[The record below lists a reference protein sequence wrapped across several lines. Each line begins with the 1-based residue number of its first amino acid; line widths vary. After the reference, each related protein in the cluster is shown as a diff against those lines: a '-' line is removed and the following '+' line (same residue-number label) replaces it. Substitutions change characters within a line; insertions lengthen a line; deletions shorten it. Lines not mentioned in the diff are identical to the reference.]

1 MMTYAGDAYAPRNP
15 RDAIR
20 GGITYVPEDRRNHG
34 CVGPLSVQQNLTLLD
49 LRSLGSAF
57 WLSKRAERKEARRL
71 IEQFD
76 IRPSDPL
83 RPISKLSG
91 GNQQKAVLAKALR
104 VSPRVVLLDEPTQG
118 IDVGARAEIEAL
130 VLRLASEGLA
140 VVLASSDAA
149 ELSALCDR
157 LIVLDRGRLKAE
169 LRRPDISED
178 RLALTISGGAL
189 SDSA

>member
-1 MMTYAGDAYAPRNP
+1 MAYAGDPYAPRNP

-20 GGITYVPEDRRNHG
+20 AGITYVPEDRRNHG
-34 CVGPLSVQQNLTLLD
+34 CVGPLSVQQNVTLLD

-57 WLSKRAERKEARRL
+57 WLSKRAERNEAHRL

-83 RPISKLSG
+83 KPISKLSG
-91 GNQQKAVLAKALR
+91 GNQQKVVLAKALR
-104 VSPRVVLLDEPTQG
+104 VSPRVILLDEPTQG
-118 IDVGARAEIEAL
+118 IDIGARAEIESL

-149 ELSALCDR
+149 ELAALCDR
-157 LIVLDRGRLKAE
+157 LIVLDRGHLKAE

-178 RLALTISGGAL
+178 RLALAISGGAL
-189 SDSA
+189 SPTA